1 MPVDFS
7 GRSKEK
13 AKEEFEKR
21 IERDN
26 KKKML
31 CEEHN
36 IKIFYINYNEDIN
49 AKLNI
54 IYNYLKDE

>member
-1 MPVDFS
+1 M
-7 GRSKEK
+7 
-13 AKEEFEKR
+13 
-21 IERDN
+21 
-26 KKKML
+26 KMNRL

-54 IYNYLKDE
+54 IYNYLKHE

>member
-1 MPVDFS
+1 M
-7 GRSKEK
+7 
-13 AKEEFEKR
+13 
-21 IERDN
+21 
-26 KKKML
+26 KMNRL
-31 CEEHN
+31 CEEYN